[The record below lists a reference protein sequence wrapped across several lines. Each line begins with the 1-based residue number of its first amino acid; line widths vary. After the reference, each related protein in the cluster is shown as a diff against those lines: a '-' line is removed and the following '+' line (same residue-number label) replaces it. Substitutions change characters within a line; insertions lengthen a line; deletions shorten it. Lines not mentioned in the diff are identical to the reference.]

1 MNVKAIA
8 SLAIT
13 AVVMSACT
21 ADPDSSGYEYTPD
34 MYRSA
39 AIEPYVDYGQIKERI
54 NPALAGKL
62 SAMVPPFGTIPYYGT
77 DSAEVVLRLPFPI
90 LPNVAF
96 KQTHDLRGFDFST
109 EDTYLAA
116 ASFVNNPY
124 TLTEVNADKIF
135 SDGKRLF
142 NANCAQC
149 HGEKGDGKGPMST
162 NGIFSGVP
170 DYADKKELSNGQI
183 FYSIYYGKGAMGS
196 HASILN
202 KKEIWTLVHYIRKF
216 QDADYGKFGAT
227 VVIDSSAETPATA
240 ETPLTAGTP
249 SH

>member
-1 MNVKAIA
+1 MKMNVKAIA

-13 AVVMSACT
+13 AIAMSACT

-54 NPALAGKL
+54 NPELAEKL
-62 SAMVPPFGTIPYYGT
+62 SAKVPPFGTIPYFGT
-77 DSAEVVLRLPFPI
+77 DSEEVAVRLPFPI

-116 ASFVNNPY
+116 AAMTVNPY
-124 TLTEVNADKIF
+124 TLTEENAEKMF
-135 SDGKRLF
+135 AEGKKLF

-170 DYADKKELSNGQI
+170 DYADKKDLSNGQM

-202 KKEIWTLVHYIRKF
+202 KKEIWTLVHYIHKF
-216 QDADYGKFGAT
+216 QDANYGKFGEAAAE
-227 VVIDSSAETPATA
+227 VADSAETNAN
-240 ETPLTAGTP
+240 
-249 SH
+249 

>member
-1 MNVKAIA
+1 MKMKFKAIA
-8 SLAIT
+8 SLAVT
-13 AVVMSACT
+13 AVVMSACSSS
-21 ADPDSSGYEYTPD
+21 PDSSGLEYMPD

-39 AIEPYVDYGQIKERI
+39 AIEPYVDYGQVKERI
-54 NPALAGKL
+54 NPELTEKL
-62 SAMVPPFGTIPYYGT
+62 SAMTPAFGTIPYYGT
-77 DSAEVVLRLPFPI
+77 DSNEVKLRMPFHL

-116 ASFVNNPY
+116 AADVVNPY
-124 TLTEVNADKIF
+124 TLNEGNAEAIF
-135 SDGKRLF
+135 ANGKKLF

-183 FYSIYYGKGAMGS
+183 FYSIYYGKGAMGA
-196 HASILN
+196 HASIIN

-216 QDADYGKFGAT
+216 QDADYGKFGGETAST
-227 VVIDSSAETPATA
+227 DSTA
-240 ETPLTAGTP
+240 VTTAQK
-249 SH
+249 